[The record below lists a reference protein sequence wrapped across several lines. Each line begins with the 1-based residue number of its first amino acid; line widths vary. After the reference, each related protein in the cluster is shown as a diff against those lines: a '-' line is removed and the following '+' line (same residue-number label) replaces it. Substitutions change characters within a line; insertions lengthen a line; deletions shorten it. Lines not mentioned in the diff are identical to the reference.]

1 MISVPEDE
9 IPLRR
14 LNSTGWHIVSI
25 FLYSS
30 DLLTFLKFFVILG
43 FMSFAVFEENARKL
57 SSSELSS
64 FKKTYDL
71 KASAPQKGKAY
82 WENL

>member
-1 MISVPEDE
+1 
-9 IPLRR
+9 
-14 LNSTGWHIVSI
+14 
-25 FLYSS
+25 
-30 DLLTFLKFFVILG
+30 
-43 FMSFAVFEENARKL
+43 MSFAVFEENARKL